1 MINLSS
7 YQKAIYEELAKLGYN
22 VYDEGPEEAKF
33 PYIVIGDIDFSEG
46 QNNFND
52 LLDINLNILVWS
64 LWEGKKE
71 VNDILSNI
79 INIFTN
85 LHEKRLENQSKF
97 RDPNK
102 AYYLP
107 ICTFANSSHPSD
119 SGKTIPP
126 PPLKPNG
133 ALGTGSLQGD
143 RRQREDLGH
152 SPHR

>member
-7 YQKAIYEELAKLGYN
+7 YQKAIYDELVKLGYN
-22 VYDEGPEEAKF
+22 VYDEVSEEAKF

-79 INIFTN
+79 INAFTSLYEKKIEGQS
-85 LHEKRLENQSKF
+85 LHNFSFGNSSIKRL
-97 RDPNK
+97 DGGI
-102 AYYLP
+102 Y
-107 ICTFANSSHPSD
+107 
-119 SGKTIPP
+119 
-126 PPLKPNG
+126 NG
-133 ALGTGSLQGD
+133 NLALNFSVKEL
-143 RRQREDLGH
+143 
-152 SPHR
+152 

>member
-7 YQKAIYEELAKLGYN
+7 YQKAIYDELVKLGYN
-22 VYDEGPEEAKF
+22 VYDEVSEEAKF

-79 INIFTN
+79 INAFTSLYEKKLEGQS
-85 LHEKRLENQSKF
+85 LHNFSF
-97 RDPNK
+97 G
-102 AYYLP
+102 
-107 ICTFANSSHPSD
+107 NSSIKRVD
-119 SGKTIPP
+119 GGVY
-126 PPLKPNG
+126 NG
-133 ALGTGSLQGD
+133 NLALNFSVKEL
-143 RRQREDLGH
+143 
-152 SPHR
+152 